1 MKKLEVTLIDFLATT
16 KIIEGQNVTYHSRG
30 WYGGLLEFP
39 NFGILLK
46 VASRQGS
53 IYRLPGDPNEINGYC
68 GNNDGNEENELIIP
82 LNPQIYGSLEHV
94 YSEKQCKGK
103 TVGWL
108 PFAECPM
115 VARRKRDI
123 RDRRNVDQQNCAE
136 NAENKCQA
144 IIGK

>member
-1 MKKLEVTLIDFLATT
+1 MDVIVIHFLATT
-16 KIIEGQNVTYHSRG
+16 KIIEGQNVTYQSKG
-30 WYGGLLEFP
+30 WYGLLEFS
-39 NFGILLK
+39 NFGIVLK
-46 VASRQGS
+46 IASRHGT
-53 IYRLPGDPNEINGYC
+53 IYRLPGDPKEINGYC

-82 LNPQIYGSLEHV
+82 LDPQIYGSLEHV

-115 VARRKRDI
+115 VARRKRDVRA
-123 RDRRNVDQQNCAE
+123 RDRRNVEEQNCAE